1 MKLLYLI
8 IPIVIISNIDLTAE
22 ETKDEKKLDLSS
34 LGIKY
39 VNKKTT
45 EPLDNS
51 IHILQIDLKSKL
63 VGPKVEL
70 GPDPDGK
77 GKAEA
82 SLSDPRKLASHP
94 SVLAFINTNP
104 WDSFPNKEGE
114 KNRSWYLGQPVD
126 IHGLAG
132 TKSIMRSTKPSGNAS
147 VWFDEKNFASRV
159 NEDILIRHYLNRRF
173 SRSSIANILIS
184 RKPSKTTITVSTS
197 RPGLIIGKG
206 GSEIEIVKKQLK
218 KMLGYSNLQI
228 NVNEIKRPGLSAELV
243 GQNIAQQLE
252 KKVN

>member
-1 MKLLYLI
+1 MGQKVN
-8 IPIVIISNIDLTAE
+8 PIGLR
-22 ETKDEKKLDLSS
+22 
-34 LGIKY
+34 LG
-39 VNKKTT
+39 V
-45 EPLDNS
+45 
-51 IHILQIDLKSKL
+51 
-63 VGPKVEL
+63 
-70 GPDPDGK
+70 
-77 GKAEA
+77 
-82 SLSDPRKLASHP
+82 
-94 SVLAFINTNP
+94 
-104 WDSFPNKEGE
+104 
-114 KNRSWYLGQPVD
+114 NRSWD
-126 IHGLAG
+126 
-132 TKSIMRSTKPSGNAS
+132 S

-252 KKVN
+252 KKVNYRRAVKKSIQTTMSMGAQGIRVGIAGRLNGAEIARGETFRDGRVPLQTLRADIDYALVEANTTYGIIGVKVWIFKGEIRGKRRK